1 MRHSIMSKC
10 YRYLPG
16 QLFVLQYQ
24 HRKKTGKNSVQ
35 KIKQDL
41 FVSSQRGNAN
51 RFFAYFDLL
60 VVFSPVLNTTQ
71 NFCQKWFV
79 RLKFFEFSSF
89 MGLDII
95 M

>member
-41 FVSSQRGNAN
+41 FVGSQRGNA
-51 RFFAYFDLL
+51 
-60 VVFSPVLNTTQ
+60 
-71 NFCQKWFV
+71 K
-79 RLKFFEFSSF
+79 
-89 MGLDII
+89 
-95 M
+95 

>member
-16 QLFVLQYQ
+16 QLFCFAISTSE
-24 HRKKTGKNSVQ
+24 KKPGKNSVQ

-41 FVSSQRGNAN
+41 FVRSQRGNAN

-71 NFCQKWFV
+71 NFCQT
-79 RLKFFEFSSF
+79 
-89 MGLDII
+89 
-95 M
+95 